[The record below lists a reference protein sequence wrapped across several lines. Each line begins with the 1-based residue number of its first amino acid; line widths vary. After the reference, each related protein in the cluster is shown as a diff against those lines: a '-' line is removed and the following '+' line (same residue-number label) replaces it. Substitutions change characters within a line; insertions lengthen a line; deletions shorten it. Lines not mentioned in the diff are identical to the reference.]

1 MSSQNLI
8 DRLLQSPLGKDIERK
23 AEEERI
29 AERRKCREEIDVAER
44 KHGAAMERLAAEID
58 EAEKEHGKLQKKFTA
73 SSLALNKLGAERR
86 IAAIDFDRVIA
97 VQTDRL
103 KESVHPNVP
112 AAIDACWK
120 KLNELK
126 GESGERK
133 SKPNIWGV
141 VTHAFWS
148 NARSVDGRKTTVR
161 KVLEKL
167 QGMELQATE
176 GEGAEVVRLMNSL
189 PTGPLESIYDE
200 ERYEPAARRLTRYP
214 SRSAR
219 A

>member
-1 MSSQNLI
+1 MASE
-8 DRLLQSPLGKDIERK
+8 K
-23 AEEERI
+23 RI
-29 AERRKCREEIDVAER
+29 AYINRDNLVSTQQGLLRESAHPAVQSA
-44 KHGAAMERLAAEID
+44 ID
-58 EAEKEHGKLQKKFTA
+58 E
-73 SSLALNKLGAERR
+73 
-86 IAAIDFDRVIA
+86 
-97 VQTDRL
+97 
-103 KESVHPNVP
+103 
-112 AAIDACWK
+112 CWK

-126 GESGERK
+126 VESGESK
-133 SKPNIWGV
+133 SKVNLWGV
-141 VTHAFWS
+141 VTQAFWS
-148 NARSVDGRKTTVR
+148 NAHSVGARKTAVR